1 MKIQD
6 YAGAKKQFVE
16 TVILISHTNTK
27 SAKITKTRKRRPLY
41 VKKKA
46 SPKTCEH
53 QGIYLG
59 LNPSLS
65 FTIKTEF
72 YCYSCHVRDKR
83 VTASVKERIKM
94 FLKAFKQI

>member
-59 LNPSLS
+59 LTLHFRSLLKLNS
-65 FTIKTEF
+65 I
-72 YCYSCHVRDKR
+72 VIR
-83 VTASVKERIKM
+83 VMSVTN
-94 FLKAFKQI
+94 A

>member
-46 SPKTCEH
+46 SPKTCELE
-53 QGIYLG
+53 GIYLG

-83 VTASVKERIKM
+83 VTGTYQNV
-94 FLKAFKQI
+94 FKSI

>member
-6 YAGAKKQFVE
+6 YTGAKKQFVE

-27 SAKITKTRKRRPLY
+27 SAKIIKTRKRRPLY

-65 FTIKTEF
+65 LTSKTEF
-72 YCYSCHVRDKR
+72 YCYACHVRDKR
-83 VTASVKERIKM
+83 VTASVTGTY
-94 FLKAFKQI
+94 QNV